1 MNDLSLVS
9 LVSLYILVGLLAF
22 TFIILLWWQSQVIK
36 GKAMDNPDGSV
47 DDWHEQKI
55 LYGIAFADIF
65 IALPI
70 AILSVNL
77 ILLGSKWGFH
87 FLAMVSFFYLWIN
100 TATTVTSLKFHKP
113 KITLNWFIVFPFGA
127 ILGFAFLVW
136 TIIHFDLIYSL

>member
-1 MNDLSLVS
+1 
-9 LVSLYILVGLLAF
+9 VGLLAF
-22 TFIILLWWQSQVIK
+22 TFIILWWWQSQVIK

-55 LYGIAFADIF
+55 LYGIAVADIF
-65 IALPI
+65 VACPM
-70 AILSVNL
+70 AILGVVL
-77 ILLGSKWGFH
+77 ILFESKWGFYL
-87 FLAMVSFFYLWIN
+87 LAMVSFFYLWIN

-136 TIIHFDLIYSL
+136 TIIHFDLIYT